1 MFSISRTSFSAPC
14 ALALLALSCV
24 AQAQA
29 QKSYRLT
36 FIASTT
42 PTEVGDSLR
51 VVDLNNKGQVVGTLN
66 TEDLTST
73 QAFIWSNGELEII
86 PNPFPGGGETS
97 AFGLNDRS
105 DVVLRAQG
113 QDGPHILL
121 WHRGAF
127 DELDSNNEPEL
138 RVTSAMDVNNRR
150 EVLADATNEQFE
162 HFAVVWHQH
171 RLTRVQQ
178 PATGERAIPFVINN
192 RGDLGGLITGEI
204 FVPAVWHSNVPT
216 PLPLPA
222 GASSGSVAALNDHGV
237 AAGAFGIAGTFDQEA
252 AVWNRTQVTRLPPL
266 ASRVSSDAFS
276 INDHRIVAGISFSDF
291 IMRQDRIATIW
302 RGATPVDLNTV
313 IAADDPLRPFV
324 ELQSARSIN
333 DRGQILVEGHDSRSR
348 PDIQSFYL
356 LTPEP

>member
-29 QKSYRLT
+29 QSYRLT
-36 FIASTT
+36 FIATSTH
-42 PTEVGDSLR
+42 TEFGDSLR
-51 VVDLNNKGQVVGTLN
+51 VADFNNKGQVVGTRF

-86 PNPFPGGGETS
+86 PNPFPGGGEIS

-105 DVVLRAQG
+105 DVVLRAQ
-113 QDGPHILL
+113 DPEEPHILL

-127 DELDSNNEPEL
+127 DELEFDNEPDL
-138 RVTSAMDVNNRR
+138 RLTAVVDVNNRR
-150 EVLADATNEQFE
+150 EVLADATNAQFE
-162 HFAVVWHQH
+162 HFEVVWHQH

-178 PATGERAIPFVINN
+178 PATGEPASAHVINN

-204 FVPAVWHSNVPT
+204 FVPAVWHNNVPT

-222 GASSGSVAALNDHGV
+222 DASAGFLADLNDHGI
-237 AAGAFGIAGTFDQEA
+237 AAGEVNIAGTFDQEA
-252 AVWNRTQVTRLPPL
+252 AVWNRTQITRLPPL
-266 ASRVSSDAFS
+266 ASRVSSDAVA
-276 INDHRIVAGISFSDF
+276 INDHGVVVGSSFSDF

-302 RGATPVDLNTV
+302 RGTTPVDLNAA
-313 IAADDPLRPFV
+313 IAADDPLRQFV
-324 ELQSARSIN
+324 ELQSALSIN
-333 DRGQILVEGHDSRSR
+333 DRGQILVAGHDSRSN
-348 PDIQSFYL
+348 PDDESFYL